1 MIFFEIVFSEIVIEI
16 ILSKQSL
23 IGYKK
28 YICKKFQLSLYCSS
42 KFLCFKKKLLHIY
55 IYIVS
60 YRPIENMNFP
70 FESTWI
76 LHLRAFSFSKQ
87 IFDDFQIILDRSC
100 ISYNLS

>member
-42 KFLCFKKKLLHIY
+42 KFLCFKKKIVAY
-55 IYIVS
+55 IYRFLSTNWKYEFSIRINLNS
-60 YRPIENMNFP
+60 P
-70 FESTWI
+70 FT
-76 LHLRAFSFSKQ
+76 SF
-87 IFDDFQIILDRSC
+87 
-100 ISYNLS
+100 